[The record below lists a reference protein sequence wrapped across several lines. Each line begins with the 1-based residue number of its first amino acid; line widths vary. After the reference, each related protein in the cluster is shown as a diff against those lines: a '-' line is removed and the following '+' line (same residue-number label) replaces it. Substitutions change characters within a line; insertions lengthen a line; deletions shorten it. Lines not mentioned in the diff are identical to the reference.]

1 VYVCIALIQA
11 SLSRPTENEA
21 AQEAGQRLGLVDSIA
36 AALSAQLLKE
46 LRQSGSP
53 VVAMGPAVFVAAAF
67 ANEEVYWLAMCLQ
80 VRAACHHAL
89 SVNERTANCLP
100 CLAA

>member
-1 VYVCIALIQA
+1 MCAALIQA

-36 AALSAQLLKE
+36 SALSAQLSKE
-46 LRQSGSP
+46 LRQSGGP

-67 ANEEVYWLAMCLQ
+67 ANEEVYWLALCLQ
-80 VRAACHHAL
+80 VRAASRPFL
-89 SVNERTANCLP
+89 SMFELPTACS